1 MKALVEEEKT
11 FVKIGWQLYSGHLI
25 NGNKRGGWPGWL
37 GWAAVGSDPDQ
48 RITGNQSSSAA
59 AAVILSKHP
68 AEGGSNLTS
77 HFDNP

>member
-1 MKALVEEEKT
+1 MRKLVGSSTLDTSLME
-11 FVKIGWQLYSGHLI
+11 I
-25 NGNKRGGWPGWL
+25 NEVVGRAGL
-37 GWAAVGSDPDQ
+37 GWAAVGSDPDH

-68 AEGGSNLTS
+68 AEGGSTLTS